1 MREMKNN
8 LPLRILGWIFFFVS
22 GLFLGWIFF
31 QGRDTVMTATML
43 TSRNAYLPRFMD
55 KAYLVVAGIIWLFA
69 WMYFEGYYSQA
80 VKKGRL
86 WESLLRLTGAE
97 LILLGLITV
106 LPHFF
111 TGTGVDWAG
120 VGLSALALAAGVGL
134 VLLARWMRTHRE
146 ARAREEARAR

>member
-1 MREMKNN
+1 
-8 LPLRILGWIFFFVS
+8 
-22 GLFLGWIFF
+22 
-31 QGRDTVMTATML
+31 ML

-134 VLLARWMRTHRE
+134 VLLARWMRTRQE
-146 ARAREEARAR
+146 ARTREDARTR